1 MEILGQTPVQ
11 SILFFTLYGIS
22 GAVPLIAALYLLL
35 RPVNA
40 IAPGTTPPMR
50 LRRWAAAF
58 FASSALTHVWWLLF
72 LIYSNNLDSLGYQ
85 LIVLIDSILLL
96 TTVAG
101 TMLSMLQDRRRPVW
115 PVLAALLPFV
125 GLMCAYMANPSHLL
139 QQIIVFYL
147 LLLSLLFTVYMVFAI
162 RRYDRWLNDNYAD
175 LEHKRVWLSQVV
187 AFFCILLFVLNVVA
201 EDMVL
206 IYCLHIVDLVL
217 VFLLLWRV
225 ETLPQLDAAPAE
237 EAHTPQAPDR
247 LVSTAS
253 AESAFVPDTM
263 PLMPTQPEQPLADP
277 ISIDVDQMEQLLKER
292 CEATRL
298 YLENDLTLQMLAQAM
313 GTNRSYLSQYFS
325 RKSVTYNTY
334 INSLRINHFIS
345 RCQELAAAG
354 RDIPIQQLSLES
366 GFRSYRTFSRSFLQ
380 RTGQSVTEWL
390 NGGG

>member
-22 GAVPLIAALYLLL
+22 GAVPLLAALYLLL
-35 RPVNA
+35 RPCNVFSA
-40 IAPGTTPPMR
+40 DIKPPMR
-50 LRRWAAAF
+50 LRRWAASF
-58 FASSALTHVWWLLF
+58 FVFSALTHVWWLLF
-72 LIYSNNLDSLGYQ
+72 FIFSRDQQSVVYQ
-85 LIVLIDSILLL
+85 LIILTDCVLLL
-96 TTVAG
+96 TTIAG

-115 PVLAALLPFV
+115 PVMLAMLPFV
-125 GLMCAYMANPSHLL
+125 LLTCAYMANPSHLL

-187 AFFCILLFVLNVVA
+187 AFLCMLLFVLYVVA

-217 VFLLLWRV
+217 IFLLLWRV
-225 ETLPQLDAAPAE
+225 ETLPLLDAAPAE

-263 PLMPTQPEQPLADP
+263 PIMPTQPEQPLADP
-277 ISIDVDQMEQLLKER
+277 INIDVDQMEQLLKEH
-292 CEATRL
+292 CEATQL
-298 YLENDLTLQMLAQAM
+298 YLENNLTLQMLAQAV
-313 GTNRSYLSQYFS
+313 GTNRYYLSQYFS
-325 RKSVTYNTY
+325 RQGITYNIY
-334 INSLRINHFIS
+334 INNQRINHFVS
-345 RCQELAAAG
+345 RCRELSAAG
-354 RDIPIQQLSLES
+354 QDIPIQQLALES
-366 GFRSYRTFSRSFLQ
+366 GFGSYRTFSRAFLQ

-390 NGGG
+390 NGG